1 MVRLQDEN
9 KLLFLSDKV
18 FGFLKEFEQ
27 HEDSARV
34 ALLKLQ
40 YVYFKSDDM
49 YDRIKE
55 RFAANGKPVD
65 PSVYICDNSTS
76 TIGELVNLVQ
86 LQGTS

>member
-1 MVRLQDEN
+1 
-9 KLLFLSDKV
+9 
-18 FGFLKEFEQ
+18 
-27 HEDSARV
+27 
-34 ALLKLQ
+34 
-40 YVYFKSDDM
+40 M

-86 LQGTS
+86 L